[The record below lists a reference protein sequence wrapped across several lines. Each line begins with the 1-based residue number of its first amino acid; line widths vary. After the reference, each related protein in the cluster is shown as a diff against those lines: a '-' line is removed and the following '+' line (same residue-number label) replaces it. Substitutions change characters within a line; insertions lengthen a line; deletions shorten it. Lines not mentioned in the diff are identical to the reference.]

1 MRQLTLG
8 VQLKERATFASF
20 LTARNVELVAH
31 LRHLAE
37 HTPPGATW
45 IAGPHTA
52 GKSHLLQAVCAATA
66 AGKRAAYLPLETLL
80 PFGPA
85 ALEGTQQLDVACY
98 DDVQVIAGLD
108 DWERCLFSHWQHAL
122 ERNATLLFAA
132 RENPV
137 HVAFGLADLKSRLAS
152 SAVFA
157 VRELNDEEQVEA
169 LNLRAHL
176 RGFELPTET
185 ARYLQRRFPRDMRT
199 LCEILDTL
207 DDASFA
213 AQRRITVPFIR
224 DVIDGKAR
232 A

>member
-1 MRQLTLG
+1 MRQLILG

-31 LRHLAE
+31 LRHLSA
-37 HTPPGATW
+37 HTPAGATW

-52 GKSHLLQAVCAATA
+52 GKSHLLQAVCAGTPPE
-66 AGKRAAYLPLETLL
+66 KRAAYLPLETLL

-85 ALEGTQQLDVACY
+85 ALEGADLLDVACF
-98 DDVQVIAGLD
+98 DDIQAIAGLD
-108 DWERCLFSHWQHAL
+108 DWERCLFSLWQRAL
-122 ERNATLLFAA
+122 ERHTTMLFAA
-132 RENPV
+132 RENPAQ
-137 HVAFGLADLKSRLAS
+137 VAFGLPDLKSRLAS

-157 VRELNDEEQVEA
+157 VRELNDEEQIEA

-176 RGFELPTET
+176 RGFDLPAET

-207 DDASFA
+207 DDAAFA
-213 AQRRITVPFIR
+213 AQRRLTVPFIR
-224 DVIDGKAR
+224 DVIDGKPKA
-232 A
+232 